1 MPEEG
6 RHTGSSKPLGSLC
19 WSAITHF
26 LSHQATSQMLSGFTD
41 HSAVCEESMGYNVRA
56 EWRSWGEEL
65 ESFHIQVQN
74 TQRSD
79 PDSEEH
85 MFTERLET
93 CCFETS
99 FLTWGAEYTFQAPS
113 ITNCAQKASETSFAG
128 PENIRLDD

>member
-6 RHTGSSKPLGSLC
+6 GHTGSSNPLGSLC
-19 WSAITHF
+19 WSAITHS
-26 LSHQATSQMLSGFTD
+26 LSHQATSQMLSGFAD
-41 HSAVCEESMGYNVRA
+41 HSAVCEECIVKSQSGCSVRTKMPLTGWKA
-56 EWRSWGEEL
+56 LKGEEL
-65 ESFHIQVQN
+65 ESFHIQLQN

-85 MFTERLET
+85 MFTEWLET

-113 ITNCAQKASETSFAG
+113 ITRYGISQ
-128 PENIRLDD
+128 